1 MADKKVIALKVK
13 VDTSESIPEIEE
25 IKVQIEELKK
35 ANAKMTEE
43 MKAGFKAAEQ
53 GSKGASKGIAGIGGS
68 IGSVIKTLGLL
79 GAAMAVFEFLRDL
92 LMKNQRV
99 VDLFG
104 KSLKTVEIV
113 FGRVTKAV
121 EDLVDSLKELKNFDI
136 RKIAEQFT
144 NFGKALADSTDGA
157 LDLAEKVIKMEKAV
171 AKAEATQRLYA
182 LTLQTEIEKQRQVK
196 KR

>member
-1 MADKKVIALKVK
+1 MAQKEVAFKII
-13 VDTSESIPEIEE
+13 VDTEQVFPEIENIKKE
-25 IKVQIEELKK
+25 IDELRK
-35 ANAKMTEE
+35 ANEKMAQDI
-43 MKAGFKAAEQ
+43 KNGFKSAEQ
-53 GSKGASKGIAGIGGS
+53 GAKGASSGIAGIGGS
-68 IGSVIKTLGLL
+68 IFSVIKTLGKM
-79 GAAMAVFEFLRDL
+79 GAVLAVFQFLRDL

-99 VDLFG
+99 VDLLG
-104 KSLKTVEIV
+104 KSLKTIEIV

-157 LDLAEKVIKMEKAV
+157 LDLAEKVINMEKAV

-182 LTLQTEIEKQRQVK
+182 LTLQT
-196 KR
+196 